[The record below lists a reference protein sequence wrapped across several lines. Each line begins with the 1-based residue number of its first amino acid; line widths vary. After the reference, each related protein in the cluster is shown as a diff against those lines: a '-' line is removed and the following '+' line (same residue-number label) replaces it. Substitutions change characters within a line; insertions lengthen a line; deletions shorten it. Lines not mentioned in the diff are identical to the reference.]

1 MKITIKQSIALS
13 IIFVCSITYSEPEI
27 AIEWL
32 EPINTNLGEM
42 NKDIHPDILERVNHR
57 YKSDAD
63 GRKFDRDPEITKE
76 QFEIFMYQYDFN
88 NDGLPDY
95 WIQYRSGFCG
105 TAGCETEMF
114 LSKQGESSYNLL
126 PFHPFEAPYGKL
138 GIGDNYSVFLISTKI
153 GKVGGGR
160 CGALSEWKFVDDKFK
175 FVRSLECLPKI

>member
-1 MKITIKQSIALS
+1 MKITIRQSIALS
-13 IIFVCSITYSEPEI
+13 MIFVCSVAYSEPEI

-42 NKDIHPDILERVNHR
+42 NKDIHPEVLERVHHR

-88 NDGLPDY
+88 NDGLSDY

-105 TAGCETEMF
+105 SAGCETEML
-114 LSKQGESSYNLL
+114 LSHKDESSYQVV
-126 PFHPFEAPYGKL
+126 PFSHFEAPYGKL
-138 GIGDNYSVFLISTKI
+138 GIGDNHSVFLISPKFR
-153 GKVGGGR
+153 KVGGGR
-160 CGALSEWKFVDDKFK
+160 CGAFSEWKLVGDKFRL
-175 FVRSLECLPKI
+175 VQSLECLP